1 MSQTLHSRFVNLV
14 MRPVQDLDFTTFL
27 PRTEDLWSAQ
37 AQAVLGVRRC

>member
-1 MSQTLHSRFVNLV
+1 MSQTLHSRFVKV